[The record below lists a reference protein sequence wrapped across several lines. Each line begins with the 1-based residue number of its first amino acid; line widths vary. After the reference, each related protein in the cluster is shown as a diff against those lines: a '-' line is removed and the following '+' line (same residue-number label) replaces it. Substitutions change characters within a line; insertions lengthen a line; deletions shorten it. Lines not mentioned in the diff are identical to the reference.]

1 MDTAA
6 ASWEEDLERWLEPF
20 RALLNRPAQK
30 RQMAAYLK
38 GLVLPGERKSLEPMA
53 ARVAPGDLQQ
63 LHP

>member
-6 ASWEEDLERWLEPF
+6 TSWEEDLERWLEPF

-30 RQMAAYLK
+30 HQMAVYLK

-53 ARVAPGDLQQ
+53 ARVESAAAKVC
-63 LHP
+63 H

>member
-1 MDTAA
+1 
-6 ASWEEDLERWLEPF
+6 
-20 RALLNRPAQK
+20 
-30 RQMAAYLK
+30 MAVYLK

>member
-30 RQMAAYLK
+30 QRMAVYLK
-38 GLVLPGERKSLEPMA
+38 GLVLPGERKSLEPPRPSSTA
-53 ARVAPGDLQQ
+53 AAAQTD
-63 LHP
+63 